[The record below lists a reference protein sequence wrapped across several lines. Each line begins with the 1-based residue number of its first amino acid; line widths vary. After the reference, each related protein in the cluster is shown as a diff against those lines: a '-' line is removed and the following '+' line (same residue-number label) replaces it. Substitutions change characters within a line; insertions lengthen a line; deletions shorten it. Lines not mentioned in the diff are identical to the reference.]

1 MLDRVRRTIAEYKL
15 IEKGDN
21 ILVGVSGGAD
31 SICLLHIL
39 DYLSDEM
46 GIKIY
51 VVHINHLLRGD
62 ESNADE
68 EYVKQLCDALG
79 VKLFS
84 ISVNVKELAEK
95 TNSSIEEAAREARYK
110 EFQHLAQE
118 IGNCKIAVA
127 HNKNDQAETVIMNII
142 RGTGFD
148 GIKGIDYV
156 RGNII
161 RPLLNIDRK
170 EIEEYCRQH
179 NLKPRTDSTNLLNIY
194 TRNKIRLDVIP
205 FINANFN
212 TNIVENITRMTE
224 LVRDDLSYLKS
235 VSEKAYKKCLLKPDL
250 IKSDP
255 YAYSAYSSYGEDNES
270 YNSILLDINKLKGL
284 HKAIL
289 KRVLR
294 IAVENVKGNIKDV
307 ESVHINKLISLCS
320 DGRTGAEIHLPANIR
335 AARSY
340 DALKIYLHNKYDE
353 YNKAVKNNKYN
364 ETDKNKINECKSNQ
378 SNKTALYKVN
388 IPGVTQIDALNI
400 ELKGTILNKESF
412 DIEMFRKLGYNSL
425 IQFFDYE
432 KIIEGQEVILR
443 NRQKGDLIK
452 PLKSKGTKKL
462 KEYMID
468 NKISRDIRDNI
479 MLLAKG
485 SEIIWIVGYRIS
497 DKFKVTENTKSILK
511 LEVKV

>member
-1 MLDRVRRTIAEYKL
+1 MEDR
-15 IEKGDN
+15 
-21 ILVGVSGGAD
+21 
-31 SICLLHIL
+31 
-39 DYLSDEM
+39 
-46 GIKIY
+46 
-51 VVHINHLLRGD
+51 
-62 ESNADE
+62 
-68 EYVKQLCDALG
+68 
-79 VKLFS
+79 
-84 ISVNVKELAEK
+84 
-95 TNSSIEEAAREARYK
+95 
-110 EFQHLAQE
+110 
-118 IGNCKIAVA
+118 
-127 HNKNDQAETVIMNII
+127 
-142 RGTGFD
+142 
-148 GIKGIDYV
+148 
-156 RGNII
+156 
-161 RPLLNIDRK
+161 
-170 EIEEYCRQH
+170 
-179 NLKPRTDSTNLLNIY
+179 
-194 TRNKIRLDVIP
+194 
-205 FINANFN
+205 
-212 TNIVENITRMTE
+212 
-224 LVRDDLSYLKS
+224 
-235 VSEKAYKKCLLKPDL
+235 
-250 IKSDP
+250 
-255 YAYSAYSSYGEDNES
+255 
-270 YNSILLDINKLKGL
+270 
-284 HKAIL
+284 
-289 KRVLR
+289 
-294 IAVENVKGNIKDV
+294 
-307 ESVHINKLISLCS
+307 
-320 DGRTGAEIHLPANIR
+320 AEIHLPANIR
-335 AARSY
+335 APDL

-511 LEVKV
+511 LEVKGMKNEKSQIRSSGYKGK